1 MQDTE
6 FVHIVGKYL
15 QSFKRSLIIGMDIS
29 TPDWEIS
36 VLDNTKIPE
45 NSEKSEFFVGV
56 QKFQVLK
63 IDLFFT

>member
-1 MQDTE
+1 
-6 FVHIVGKYL
+6 
-15 QSFKRSLIIGMDIS
+15 MDIS

-56 QKFQVLK
+56 QKFKKNLHKVYK
-63 IDLFFT
+63 NE